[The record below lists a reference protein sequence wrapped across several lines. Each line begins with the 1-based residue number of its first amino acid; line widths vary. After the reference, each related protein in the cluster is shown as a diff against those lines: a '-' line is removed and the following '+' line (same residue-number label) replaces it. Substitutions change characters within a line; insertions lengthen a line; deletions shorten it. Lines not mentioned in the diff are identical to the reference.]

1 MGKGELTLEKEILKK
16 GKWEEITLSK
26 VAKFRPSKTQVRD
39 LSNLNCS
46 FVPMKELNEKE
57 IEFIP
62 KEERKIG
69 DVYKEYTY
77 FENKDVLLDKV
88 TPYFQNRKS
97 GVAKDLVNGIGFGS
111 SEFFVFRPSE
121 KILPEF
127 IYYFF
132 MTEEFIN
139 KGVANMSGAVGLR
152 RVTNDYV
159 KNVKIPLPPLS
170 EQRRILSKL
179 DTLFA
184 EIDASLALIDQN
196 IAQAEALKLS
206 VLDEEFGKI
215 RKEENIFKIKDLAFT
230 KSGATP
236 RRSIKSY
243 WGGNIPW
250 LKSGELNDNKNIVE
264 NLEYI
269 TQKGL
274 ENSSAKIFP
283 KGTLLMAMYG
293 ATAGKLGILGIEACT
308 NQAVCSIQNDKG
320 LFIEE
325 YLYYYLLMIRE
336 KIILDSFGGA
346 QPNISKRYIDNLDVP
361 LPVKKERQQKIVQKL
376 DALFAEI
383 DALVLDY
390 TQKRENLEALKSS
403 LLDQAFKGEL

>member
-46 FVPMKELNEKE
+46 FVPMKDLNEKE

-69 DVYKEYTY
+69 DVYKGYTY
-77 FENKDVLLDKV
+77 FENNDVLLAKV
-88 TPYFQNRKS
+88 TPCFQNRKA